1 MEAAHA
7 AGIGIDLAILDYHM
21 PQMNGADLARALRAD
36 PALSHMPIIMLT
48 SVDHMEDGKAFSA
61 LGIEAHLSK
70 PARSSLLLETM
81 ISVMSERQAAD
92 PVASQAE
99 PGTAA
104 DGGSVCRPRPWRKA
118 ASMCWW
124 PRTTR

>member
-1 MEAAHA
+1 
-7 AGIGIDLAILDYHM
+7 
-21 PQMNGADLARALRAD
+21 MNGAELARALRAD
-36 PALSHMPIIMLT
+36 PALPHMPIIMLT

-81 ISVMSERQAAD
+81 ISVMSKHPAAAPLAD
-92 PVASQAE
+92 PVAITPQVD
-99 PGTAA
+99 AA
-104 DGGSVCRPRPWRKA
+104 PPPQVGKNS
-118 ASMCWW
+118 ASTFSS